1 MMNNNP
7 MQMFQAL
14 QHSANPQQMVLQMAQ
29 RNPSIQRAMK
39 MINGRTPEQIYDM
52 AQQMANQYG
61 QNLQQLAQQL
71 NVRLPR

>member
-1 MMNNNP
+1 MINP
-7 MQMFQAL
+7 MQRMQAM
-14 QHSANPQQMVLQMAQ
+14 QQNADPRQMIMQMAKK
-29 RNPSIQRAMK
+29 NPAIQRAMQ

-52 AQQMANQYG
+52 AQQMANRYG